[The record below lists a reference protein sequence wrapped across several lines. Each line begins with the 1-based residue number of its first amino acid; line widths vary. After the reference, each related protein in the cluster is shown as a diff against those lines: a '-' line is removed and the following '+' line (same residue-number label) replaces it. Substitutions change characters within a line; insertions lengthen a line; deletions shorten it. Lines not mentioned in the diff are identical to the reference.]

1 MEFRKLGPRRVRI
14 NLSRDELDTMGL
26 SYDTLDYSSARTRA
40 LLFSLLEKACVDIGF
55 EPAGRVLVEAY
66 PDESGGCRI
75 EFSGSVGAARRW
87 RVKRCTQL
95 PVIYAFDDVN
105 TLIACAVKL
114 FGRCAQRIQ
123 KSALYHT
130 GKNWVLAIYPE
141 QERQDDTLMLLD
153 EFAQRCGE
161 GALAKAWL
169 SEHAQTV
176 VDDNAVGL
184 LCAYFG

>member
-1 MEFRKLGPRRVRI
+1 MKFRQLGPHRVRI

-26 SYDTLDYSSARTRA
+26 SYDMLDYSSARTRA
-40 LLFSLLEKACVDIGF
+40 LLFSLLEKACADTGF
-55 EPAGRVLVEAY
+55 KPAGRVLVEAY

-75 EFSGSVGAARRW
+75 EFSGSAGAAQRW
-87 RVKRCTQL
+87 RVKRSAQL
-95 PVIYAFDDVN
+95 SVIYAFDDVD

-114 FGRCAQRIQ
+114 FGRCAQRIR

-130 GKNWVLAIYPE
+130 GKNWTLAVYPAR
-141 QERQDDTLMLLD
+141 ERQDDTLMLLD
-153 EFAQRCGE
+153 EFARRCGE
-161 GALAKAWL
+161 GTLAKAWL
-169 SEHAQTV
+169 GEHARTV